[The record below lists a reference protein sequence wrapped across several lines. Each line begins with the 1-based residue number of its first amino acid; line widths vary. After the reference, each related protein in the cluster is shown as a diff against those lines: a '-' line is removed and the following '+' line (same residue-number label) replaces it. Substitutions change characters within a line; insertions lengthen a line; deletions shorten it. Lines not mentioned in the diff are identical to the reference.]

1 MSIKN
6 PESLAKKDISAEEA
20 FDFEKFN
27 LYQQK
32 YHYETKLIYAGRK
45 DEEFISGYLYLANV
59 AIKTE
64 TNEICYIESTK
75 DDEYSWFKK
84 VSGVSLSS
92 HLIEEKYHKDSIPN
106 AIYYFKKRL
115 LQHVDLLN
123 ADPFIAWE
131 LLEGGKNHHLYL
143 EYINDSNNYLKIKDL
158 QTCVDNLPY
167 Y

>member
-1 MSIKN
+1 M
-6 PESLAKKDISAEEA
+6 
-20 FDFEKFN
+20 
-27 LYQQK
+27 
-32 YHYETKLIYAGRK
+32 
-45 DEEFISGYLYLANV
+45 
-59 AIKTE
+59 
-64 TNEICYIESTK
+64 
-75 DDEYSWFKK
+75 
-84 VSGVSLSS
+84 SS
-92 HLIEEKYHKDSIPN
+92 HLIEEKYHKDSISN

-143 EYINDSNNYLKIKDL
+143 EYIHDSNNYLKIKDL